1 LRDYHRR
8 RLAAIAE
15 QWHRDLVNAGIAAQV
30 AGSSAAPINALQ
42 LSDADWAKI
51 AALHSDDARLD
62 QGSRALMAAKN
73 PNAFAAGRLAMSKM
87 LVEDP
92 LLRVI
97 RNFERSIAEDTVR
110 NEYALHAK
118 LHEWFAQGIAMNI
131 NAFNEKVYAEL
142 FLTPSSD
149 PWLGLM
155 PADTYTALEGN
166 GLARNGGK

>member
-1 LRDYHRR
+1 
-8 RLAAIAE
+8 
-15 QWHRDLVNAGIAAQV
+15 VKAGIAA
-30 AGSSAAPINALQ
+30 AGGGAPPVNVLQ

-62 QGSRALMAAKN
+62 PGSRALMAAKN
-73 PNAFAAGRLAMSKM
+73 PNAFAAGRLTMSKM

-92 LLRVI
+92 LLRAI
-97 RNFERSIAEDTVR
+97 RNFERSIAEDTIR
-110 NEYALHAK
+110 NEFSLHVK
-118 LHEWFAQGIAMNI
+118 LHEWFAQGIATDL

-155 PADTYTALEGN
+155 PPDTYPALE
-166 GLARNGGK
+166 RNGFVSNSGK